1 MGLVQESDV
10 GRLLSDDG
18 FMDQVVAGLV
28 EDPTTMDALADDIAD
43 KVQDALE
50 DNSELRQRLISAAV
64 TNQAFKKKL
73 ISKLVD
79 DLG

>member
-1 MGLVQESDV
+1 MGLVSESDV